1 MDISPGTEFVW
12 RLAASE
18 AIATRRENI
27 EPDHFFCALLKFSE
41 VGAKELGVAAAHQL
55 AQTLKPEGDRVRAAL
70 EGRSL
75 PTTRIRRQLRRA
87 LGRGGYQHK
96 GDVVHRSTASRLLFS
111 RAARVALKDKGV
123 LEAHHLLQVLLEEPT
138 AAMVQVM
145 KDVGPT
151 TGLAESPF
159 LSPYAQ
165 DVSAL
170 RQAGKPMIPEIR
182 KSQVQVMTEAL
193 QSSDP
198 TPILLVCAPGIQLA
212 PLVGHVAQAVK
223 DQKRLLKI
231 DHARVLRDA
240 KEEGMLSTQMAKLL
254 TEAAGAE
261 NLVLF
266 MDSTE
271 QGAKPSANLL
281 SALGTALTSGT
292 PRLLVAISA
301 EVYRDVVEPDPTWDG
316 AFRVVWLHSL
326 TEGDVP
332 DEL

>member
-27 EPDHFFCALLKFSE
+27 EPEHFFCALLKFSE
-41 VGAKELGVAAAHQL
+41 VGAKELGVAAGHPL
-55 AQTLKPEGDRVRAAL
+55 AQALKPEGDRVRAAL
-70 EGRSL
+70 EERSL

-87 LGRGGYQHK
+87 LGPGDYQHK

-123 LEAHHLLQVLLEEPT
+123 LQAYHLLQVLLEEPT

-145 KDVGPT
+145 KDVGPK
-151 TGLAESPF
+151 TGPAETPF

-165 DVSAL
+165 DLSAVHEE
-170 RQAGKPMIPEIR
+170 GKPTIPEIR
-182 KSQVQVMTEAL
+182 MSQVQVMIEAV
-193 QSSDP
+193 QSPDP
-198 TPILLVCAPGIQLA
+198 TPILLICAPQIQLA
-212 PLVGHVAQAVK
+212 PLLGHVAREVK
-223 DQKRLLKI
+223 DHKRLLKI
-231 DHARVLRDA
+231 DHPRVLRDA
-240 KEEGMLSTQMAKLL
+240 KEEGIFSTRIAELL
-254 TEAAGAE
+254 AEAAGAE

-266 MDSTE
+266 MDATE
-271 QGAKPSANLL
+271 QGAKPSSNLL

-316 AFRVVWLHSL
+316 AFRMIWLHSL